1 MLPASR
7 PFYMGMTPWPYDFTP
22 EAIADT
28 YRFLGEHTDL
38 IAHHLDDGVPWAEAL
53 AATPFPPKVRENLAY
68 RAAQSDNRTIY
79 LAMTPIAI
87 GRDGLAGDWGE
98 QSNAQRT
105 GPWTGKDF
113 DDPDVITAYAN
124 FCERL
129 IELFHPAFVTY
140 GIEVNVL
147 LEKNPRSFDRYVEMT
162 RRVYTQLK
170 AKHPDL
176 PLILS
181 IQLETYMKAPREQ
194 EAAIRQLLPYTDF
207 IAVSSYPYGAAD
219 GNGRTYADPSTLPR
233 DWFRRI
239 AALAP
244 DKPFAVAETG
254 FQAEDFVLGGQ
265 VAIPGNAR
273 WQARYV
279 RWLFREA
286 DALNARFVVWF
297 VPRDYD
303 LLWERLER
311 MGLPELF
318 KSWRDT
324 GLRDEHGHDR
334 PSLRIWDA
342 WLTVH
347 RRLARVTACVHPRAG
362 NRVRLS

>member
-1 MLPASR
+1 M
-7 PFYMGMTPWPYDFTP
+7 
-22 EAIADT
+22 
-28 YRFLGEHTDL
+28 
-38 IAHHLDDGVPWAEAL
+38 
-53 AATPFPPKVRENLAY
+53 
-68 RAAQSDNRTIY
+68 
-79 LAMTPIAI
+79 
-87 GRDGLAGDWGE
+87 
-98 QSNAQRT
+98 
-105 GPWTGKDF
+105 
-113 DDPDVITAYAN
+113 
-124 FCERL
+124 
-129 IELFHPAFVTY
+129 
-140 GIEVNVL
+140 
-147 LEKNPRSFDRYVEMT
+147 
-162 RRVYTQLK
+162 
-170 AKHPDL
+170 
-176 PLILS
+176 
-181 IQLETYMKAPREQ
+181 
-194 EAAIRQLLPYTDF
+194 
-207 IAVSSYPYGAAD
+207 
-219 GNGRTYADPSTLPR
+219 
-233 DWFRRI
+233 
-239 AALAP
+239 
-244 DKPFAVAETG
+244 AETG

-347 RRLARVTACVHPRAG
+347 RR
-362 NRVRLS
+362 